1 MKRIIFVYNAQ
12 SDSWSKSLDFAHKI
26 ISPSTYNC
34 SLCSLT
40 HGSFSERKKWKI
52 FRETTS
58 HTLIFEY
65 KNEFLKRLENNHNH
79 IFHFPVVVE
88 ENQGNYDILISSD
101 ELNRIESLDELIEK
115 MKNKMG

>member
-12 SDSWSKSLDFAHKI
+12 SDSWNKSLDFAHKI

-40 HGSFSERKKWKI
+40 HGSFSERKKWKT
-52 FRETTS
+52 FREMIS

-65 KNEFLKRLENNHNH
+65 KNEFLMRLENNQNRM
-79 IFHFPVVVE
+79 FRFPAIVE
-88 ENQGNYDILISSD
+88 ENHGNYQVLIDSE
-101 ELNRIESLDELIEK
+101 ELSRMESLDMLIEK
-115 MKNKMG
+115 VKNKIG